1 VLGRIAQA
9 FGEPLAAGRHGPCR
23 LFPTALRVASLSSD
37 DLVRVGVT
45 NARARALIGLAQAV
59 TSDAFRLEPE
69 SEVESTVAA
78 LMTLPGVGAWTANY
92 IAMRALRWPDAFLA
106 NDLVVLKA
114 LGETRSARAE
124 RRSESWRP
132 WRAYAVIHL
141 WRQSA

>member
-1 VLGRIAQA
+1 
-9 FGEPLAAGRHGPCR
+9 
-23 LFPTALRVASLSSD
+23 VA
-37 DLVRVGVT
+37 
-45 NARARALIGLAQAV
+45 
-59 TSDAFRLEPE
+59 SDAFRLEPE